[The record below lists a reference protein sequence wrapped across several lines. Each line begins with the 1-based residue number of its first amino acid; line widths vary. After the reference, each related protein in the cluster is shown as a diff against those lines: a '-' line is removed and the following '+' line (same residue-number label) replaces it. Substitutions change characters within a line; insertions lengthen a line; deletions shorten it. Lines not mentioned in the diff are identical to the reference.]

1 MSPTRAQQRTFLCTT
16 ILGIIVFA
24 SWLGWTIFPLSSHS
38 FPLHCNRQP
47 NITSLSMRSLNRCVV
62 QKEELLY
69 SARQKTLYDCGP
81 ASLKMLLELH
91 GIKVDLDVIVRKV
104 KTNLRGSSLF
114 DLQRVG
120 REHGLFLEG

>member
-1 MSPTRAQQRTFLCTT
+1 
-16 ILGIIVFA
+16 
-24 SWLGWTIFPLSSHS
+24 
-38 FPLHCNRQP
+38 
-47 NITSLSMRSLNRCVV
+47 MRSLNRCVV